1 MDLILWRHAE
11 AAPGE
16 PDMDRPLTPKGQ
28 RQAARVGAWLDHRL
42 PKSCRILASP
52 ATRAQQTAAALE
64 RRFKTNAELAP
75 DVSPQRILAV
85 AGWPDARETIVIVGH
100 QPTLGQAA
108 ALLMAGEAAE
118 WWMQKGAVWW
128 LSNRERS
135 RGPAVVLRVAMAA
148 DFV

>member
-16 PDMDRPLTPKGQ
+16 PDLDRPLTPKGR
-28 RQAARVGAWLDHRL
+28 RQAARVGAWLDRRL
-42 PKSCRILASP
+42 PKSCRILVSP
-52 ATRAQQTAAALE
+52 AIRTQQTVAALD
-64 RRFKTNAELAP
+64 RKFKTNDRLAP
-75 DVSPQRILAV
+75 DVPPQNILEA
-85 AGWPDARETIVIVGH
+85 AGWPDARNPVLIVGH

-108 ALLMAGEAAE
+108 ALLLAGDQSP

-135 RGPAVVLRVAMAA
+135 RGPSVVLRAVIGA